1 VLGRWSRPSRWYL
14 ACGLLLA
21 FVCILLTHSYL
32 AAMARA
38 AGGEG
43 PAAQVLVAARD
54 VPRGA
59 GLRPDDLRLMSIP
72 RTYAPPGALRSVRQ
86 AAGRVVL
93 ADLARGEA
101 VTRTRLARVRAGPVA
116 SLIPEGLRAFAVPS
130 SLPAGSVVPGDL
142 VDILATFS
150 SGQPHTETVV
160 SGVQVLFVLGP
171 AGLPGTGSSGGAA
184 NGAGPPLP
192 GGIGAGPAEDAG
204 LAGGSVP
211 GTLILLVAPEQE
223 QRLAFARAFADL
235 SVAVQPADSV
245 AP

>member
-1 VLGRWSRPSRWYL
+1 VFRRWSRPSRWYL
-14 ACGLLLA
+14 AGGVLLA
-21 FVCILLTHSYL
+21 LVCAVLTRSYL
-32 AAMARA
+32 AEMARA
-38 AGGEG
+38 AGASG
-43 PAAQVLVAARD
+43 PSVTIVVAAAD
-54 VPRGA
+54 VPRG
-59 GLRPDDLRLMSIP
+59 GILRSNDLRLTSIP
-72 RTYAPPGALRSVRQ
+72 RAYSPPGALGAVRQ
-86 AAGRVVL
+86 AAGRVAL

-142 VDILATFS
+142 VDVLATFS
-150 SGQPHTETVV
+150 SGQPHTEAVV

-171 AGLPGTGSSGGAA
+171 SGLAGSGGDPSGAPGLPGGV
-184 NGAGPPLP
+184 
-192 GGIGAGPAEDAG
+192 GAGPAQDAG
-204 LAGGSVP
+204 LGGSLP

-235 SVAVQPADSV
+235 SVAVQPAAVSG